1 MAANSS
7 LVTRALVFLV
17 VFVLAVFHTSS
28 ETGIFGMQ
36 GAEKRTF
43 FNEQKNYALGINV
56 TYYFFVYINVSVI
69 LPC

>member
-17 VFVLAVFHTSS
+17 VFVLAVFHTSLEAGS
-28 ETGIFGMQ
+28 YSTQ

-43 FNEQKNYALGINV
+43 VNYQKSYTKGIKLELS
-56 TYYFFVYINVSVI
+56 FFVRI
-69 LPC
+69 